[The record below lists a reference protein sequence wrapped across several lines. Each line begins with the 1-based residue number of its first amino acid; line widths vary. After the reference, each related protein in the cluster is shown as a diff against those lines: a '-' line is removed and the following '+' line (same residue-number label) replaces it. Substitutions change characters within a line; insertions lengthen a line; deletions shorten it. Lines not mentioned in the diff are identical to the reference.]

1 MKRQQKEK
9 QEYLREMMYLLI
21 LVIKPGRN
29 HMTHLIAMDPDLK
42 VRLMTVF

>member
-1 MKRQQKEK
+1 MKDSKKGK

-21 LVIKPGRN
+21 LMIKPGRN
-29 HMTHLIAMDPDLK
+29 HMTHPIVMDPDLK